1 MGSRRSIELKLFK
14 GRRITLM
21 GLRRGIELKLFER
34 KTRAFIRLRQNIK
47 LELKF
52 DNKIIIIKK
61 KINKKRFKRLEI
73 LLFKYII

>member
-1 MGSRRSIELKLFK
+1 LFK
-14 GRRITLM
+14 GRRITLI

-52 DNKIIIIKK
+52 DNKIIITK
-61 KINKKRFKRLEI
+61 
-73 LLFKYII
+73 